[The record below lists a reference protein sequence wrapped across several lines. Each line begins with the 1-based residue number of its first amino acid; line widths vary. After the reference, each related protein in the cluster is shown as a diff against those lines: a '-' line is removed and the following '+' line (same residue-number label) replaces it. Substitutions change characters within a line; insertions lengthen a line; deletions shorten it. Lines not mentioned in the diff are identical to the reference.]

1 VVETVAQVFPQ
12 SMDVHQ
18 RHVATL
24 GTRTRWAAATR
35 RVVEAGSPATPC
47 VSTSTPTCLCP
58 SRTARRV
65 RFRVC
70 RSWWSATH
78 RTAPPAID
86 GSSTVTG
93 RHAAMRATVAHRLAT
108 CPVVACLTTLDRTVP
123 TSTADRTRSPSFPR
137 PHARATHSRASWH
150 STPCRRGVPAAHSAV
165 AHAHAQ

>member
-1 VVETVAQVFPQ
+1 METVVQVFPQ
-12 SMDVHQ
+12 SMAVHP
-18 RHVATL
+18 RHAVTS
-24 GTRTRWAAATR
+24 GTRTHWAAATR

-58 SRTARRV
+58 SRTARLGRL
-65 RFRVC
+65 RSC

-93 RHAAMRATVAHRLAT
+93 RHAATRVVVAHRLAP
-108 CPVVACLTTLDRTVP
+108 CPVVVCLTTLDRTVP
-123 TSTADRTRSPSFPR
+123 TSTADRTHSRSFPR

-150 STPCRRGVPAAHSAV
+150 STPCLRGVPVAHSAV